1 MCCSVSLTRPQTSLF
16 EEVKVVK
23 LTFVPAGEV
32 LRLEKHQLLKIHGR
46 NKKDVCLQLRISCQW
61 FFFKACKAE
70 ELQISVKITHQ
81 N

>member
-46 NKKDVCLQLRISCQW
+46 NKKDVCLQLDISCQC
-61 FFFKACKAE
+61 FF
-70 ELQISVKITHQ
+70 
-81 N
+81 